1 MQWQPITDLPVAWQ
15 DLVSTEIGSL
25 AEAWNETYRTL
36 KDTSLV
42 EMFNERLRREWAIE
56 TGIIERVYTIDRGTT
71 QLLIEQGIDSSLI
84 THGATNR
91 PVNEVIQIIQDQ
103 RDALD
108 GLFAFVSQNETLS
121 LHYVRTLHQV
131 LWRHQD
137 YTEAMDTQGRMG
149 LVPLIK
155 GDWKR
160 LPNNPRRPDGIIH
173 EYCPPEHVQ
182 SEMEQLLAWH
192 HLHLNQGVAPE
203 VEAAWLHHRFTQ
215 IHPFQDG
222 NGRVA
227 RCLATLVLLRAGR
240 FPLVVNRDQ
249 WVEYIHALEE
259 ADAGDLSRLVRLFD
273 QIQKRAYL
281 NALAIS
287 EDISRTSKVV
297 IDVIDGIAEKY
308 RQRQQA
314 QYDRVL
320 QVAHQLQA
328 FARQLLDTFASSI
341 EERMA
346 SLSLSLP
353 ISVRVSTNNESSV
366 FWYQS
371 DIVTVAKKLNYYASL
386 TRPRL
391 WARLR
396 VEDNSTMI
404 ATNAEIVI
412 SFHYLGRENR
422 GIMIA
427 TVFLNLLHKSHP
439 DNEEESL
446 VTPESSSFRETH
458 PLVTDGFVLTH
469 ADIKRLDVKKREFK
483 QWFEQAVT
491 VGLAEWERQL

>member
-1 MQWQPITDLPVAWQ
+1 MQWQPITDLPVTWQ
-15 DLVSTEIGSL
+15 ELVSTEIESL
-25 AEAWNETYRTL
+25 AESWDETYRTL

-91 PVNEVIQIIQDQ
+91 PVSEVIQIINDQ

-108 GLFAFVSQNETLS
+108 GLFAFVSRNETLS
-121 LHYVRTLHQV
+121 LHYIRTLHQV
-131 LWRHQD
+131 LLQHQS
-137 YTEAMDTQGRMG
+137 YTEAMDTEGRIG

-192 HLHLNQGVAPE
+192 HMHINQGVAPE
-203 VEAAWLHHRFTQ
+203 IEAAWLHHRFTQ

-227 RCLATLVLLRAGR
+227 RCLATLMLLRAGR

-249 WVEYIHALEE
+249 WVEYINALEE
-259 ADAGDLSRLVRLFD
+259 ADAGNLSRLVRLFD

-287 EDISRTSKVV
+287 EDISRTGKVV
-297 IDVIDGIAEKY
+297 VDVIDGIAERY
-308 RQRQQA
+308 RQRQQS
-314 QYDRVL
+314 QLDRVL
-320 QVAHQLQA
+320 QVANQLQM
-328 FARQLLDTFASSI
+328 FARQLLDTFAASI
-341 EERMA
+341 EERTR
-346 SLSLSLP
+346 SLSLP
-353 ISVRVSTNNESSV
+353 ISVRVSTNSESSV
-366 FWYQS
+366 FWYQG
-371 DIVTVAKKLNYYASL
+371 DIVAVAKKLNYYANL

-391 WARLR
+391 WTRLR
-396 VEDNSTMI
+396 IEDSSGII
-404 ATNAEIVI
+404 ATNAEIVV

-427 TVFLNLLHKSHP
+427 TVFLNLLHKSYP
-439 DNEEESL
+439 DHDEETL
-446 VTPESSSFRETH
+446 RVPESRSFRETH
-458 PLVTDGFVLTH
+458 PLVNEGFILTH
-469 ADIKRLDVKKREFK
+469 ADIQRLEIKKREFK
-483 QWFEQAVT
+483 NWFEQAVT

>member
-1 MQWQPITDLPVAWQ
+1 MQWQPITDLPVTWQ
-15 DLVSTEIGSL
+15 DLVSTELSSL

-42 EMFNERLRREWAIE
+42 EVFNERLRREWAIE

-91 PVNEVIQIIQDQ
+91 PVSEVIQIINDQ

-108 GLFAFVSQNETLS
+108 GLFAFVSRNETLS
-121 LHYVRTLHQV
+121 LHYIRTLHQI
-131 LWRHQD
+131 LLRHQE
-137 YTEAMDTQGRMG
+137 YTEAMDIQGRMG

-155 GDWKR
+155 GEWKR
-160 LPNNPRRPDGIIH
+160 LPNNPRRPDGITH

-182 SEMEQLLAWH
+182 SEMEQLLTWH
-192 HLHLNQGVAPE
+192 HIHLNQEITPE
-203 VEAAWLHHRFTQ
+203 IEAAWLHHRFTQ

-249 WVEYIHALEE
+249 WVEYINALEE
-259 ADAGDLSRLVRLFD
+259 ADGGDLSRLVRLFD

-287 EDISRTSKVV
+287 EDISLTSKVV
-297 IDVIDGIAEKY
+297 VDVIDGIAERY

-314 QYDRVL
+314 QFDRVL
-320 QVAHQLQA
+320 QVANQLQA

-341 EERMA
+341 EERTT
-346 SLSLSLP
+346 SLALP
-353 ISVRVSTNNESSV
+353 ITARVSINNESSI
-366 FWYQS
+366 FWYQG
-371 DIVTVAKKLNYYASL
+371 DIVAVAKKLNYYANL

-396 VEDNSTMI
+396 IEDTSNII
-404 ATNAEIVI
+404 ATNAEIVV

-422 GIMIA
+422 GVMIA
-427 TVFLNLLHKSHP
+427 TVFLNLLHKSYP
-439 DNEEESL
+439 NSEEEMSI
-446 VTPESSSFRETH
+446 TPESRSFRETH
-458 PLVTDGFVLTH
+458 PLIDEGFIITH
-469 ADIKRLDVKKREFK
+469 ADMNRLEVKKREFK